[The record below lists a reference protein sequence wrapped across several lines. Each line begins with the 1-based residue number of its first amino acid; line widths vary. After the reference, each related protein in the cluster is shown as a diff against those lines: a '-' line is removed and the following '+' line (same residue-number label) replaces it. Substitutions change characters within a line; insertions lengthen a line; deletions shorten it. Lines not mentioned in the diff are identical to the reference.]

1 MLAKWLRRWIGGVRL
16 AMTLLTVLAG
26 LAVVFLAGAGLLT
39 LSAAAWAF
47 LGSLVGNMAVFVV
60 KDSQR
65 PASSQIPGYYGPEVP
80 GNVTE
85 QGERIGGAD

>member
-1 MLAKWLRRWIGGVRL
+1 MLAKFLRRWIGGVRL

-26 LAVVFLAGAGLLT
+26 LVVVFLAGAGILT
-39 LSAAAWAF
+39 ISSAAWVF
-47 LGSLVGNMAVFVV
+47 LGSLVANMAVFVV

-65 PASSQIPGYYGPEVP
+65 PAGAQIQPYYGPELP
-80 GNVTE
+80 GTLTE

>member
-1 MLAKWLRRWIGGVRL
+1 MLAKWLRRYIGGVRL

-26 LAVVFLAGAGLLT
+26 LLVVFLTGCGLLT

-47 LGSLVGNMAVFVV
+47 LGSLVANMAVFVV

-65 PASSQIPGYYGPEVP
+65 AAGSQIPGYYGPEAGAP
-80 GNVTE
+80 
-85 QGERIGGAD
+85 GERIGGAD